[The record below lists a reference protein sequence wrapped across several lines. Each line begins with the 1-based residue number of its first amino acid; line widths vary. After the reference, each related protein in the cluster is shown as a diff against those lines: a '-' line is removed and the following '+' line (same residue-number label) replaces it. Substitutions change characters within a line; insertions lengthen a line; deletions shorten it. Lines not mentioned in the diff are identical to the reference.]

1 MNEQRLFFMTVD
13 FEFLIIKNENSHTFA
28 PNENEFCL
36 KLNFAWDICLLI
48 KKYWSFAKKNTDHL
62 NRTHFIS
69 FVPSIIT
76 YFILILLPKFYKT
89 EFQKIRMHYLHRMLQ
104 YLNYYW
110 WVGMIDIGSYCVSTH
125 SPTPLMKGL

>member
-1 MNEQRLFFMTVD
+1 MTVD

-62 NRTHFIS
+62 NRTHFYLFIAIKENL
-69 FVPSIIT
+69 FFHTKFT
-76 YFILILLPKFYKT
+76 YIVLLK
-89 EFQKIRMHYLHRMLQ
+89 
-104 YLNYYW
+104 NYN
-110 WVGMIDIGSYCVSTH
+110 T
-125 SPTPLMKGL
+125 